1 MEVEGSEEGE
11 GEVEETGQGRKTK
24 TGRNVRFSH
33 DENCVLVHNI
43 IPCYEVILGNL
54 AARTPLRRRHQLWG
68 RVCEAVNAVGPL
80 KRTVAHCRK
89 RFSDIKRRLKE
100 KMAQERRSTRR
111 TGGGPPLRMEYTTYE
126 EELRQIMP
134 AEIVEG
140 INVQDTDSPS
150 FGQVVDSPGP
160 QFSPSARPT
169 PPPSARDS
177 GTDEQAG
184 PSSYQ
189 PPQAESLEMSP
200 EPEDLTTITLVT
212 VDAPVSGLQ
221 EVSPGAAEP
230 SHHQPAPETMDP
242 AREMALSIGAFQ
254 QQQTLFMD
262 RQTGHMSQ
270 IAAQLRRIHR
280 STSQIPAAINRLASA
295 LEQTNVQLAQ
305 MSGSVDAM
313 HSSIREGNAN
323 VIRLAG
329 QLQQELIARL
339 PAPFSSAS
347 TSAASTPTTSLQS
360 TPPRRGARTRGGRG
374 RGESA
379 TKHSDMPAKRRVST
393 TLTENPL
400 ALQRL
405 DSKAMPLN
413 SASLD
418 PDVRTVPGSADL
430 FEVATKPL
438 DLLLPEESLGTIPF
452 MARLDLPE

>member
-1 MEVEGSEEGE
+1 MSRDRRGEQAEEREMEVEGSEEGE

-54 AARTPLRRRHQLWG
+54 AARTPLRRHHQLWG

-111 TGGGPPLRMEYTTYE
+111 TGGGPPLRMEYTTYK

-200 EPEDLTTITLVT
+200 EPEDQTTITLVT

-221 EVSPGAAEP
+221 KVSPGPAEP

-339 PAPFSSAS
+339 QAPFSSAS

-374 RGESA
+374 RGESG
-379 TKHSDMPAKRRVST
+379 TKHSDMPAKRHR
-393 TLTENPL
+393 
-400 ALQRL
+400 
-405 DSKAMPLN
+405 
-413 SASLD
+413 
-418 PDVRTVPGSADL
+418 
-430 FEVATKPL
+430 
-438 DLLLPEESLGTIPF
+438 
-452 MARLDLPE
+452 

>member
-200 EPEDLTTITLVT
+200 EPEDQTTITLVT

-221 EVSPGAAEP
+221 EVSPGPAEP
-230 SHHQPAPETMDP
+230 SHHQPAPESMDP

-262 RQTGHMSQ
+262 RQTRHMSQ
-270 IAAQLRRIHR
+270 IAAQSSVSGTDSFSLV
-280 STSQIPAAINRLASA
+280 SQLGDRDQGVPP
-295 LEQTNVQLAQ
+295 Q
-305 MSGSVDAM
+305 
-313 HSSIREGNAN
+313 
-323 VIRLAG
+323 AG
-329 QLQQELIARL
+329 FLSHLMVNPPE
-339 PAPFSSAS
+339 
-347 TSAASTPTTSLQS
+347 STPDGVPSQQLRNLSSPCANISSYPVSLMQPLS
-360 TPPRRGARTRGGRG
+360 VAGRTGMDGAG
-374 RGESA
+374 A
-379 TKHSDMPAKRRVST
+379 QVH
-393 TLTENPL
+393 
-400 ALQRL
+400 Q
-405 DSKAMPLN
+405 
-413 SASLD
+413 
-418 PDVRTVPGSADL
+418 
-430 FEVATKPL
+430 EVAAGSSTGQQGLQPVVSDGKGG
-438 DLLLPEESLGTIPF
+438 S
-452 MARLDLPE
+452 RLDLQEAQGVVGEYDGSTISNTYMTSSSIATTSDESAPIFP

>member
-1 MEVEGSEEGE
+1 MSRDRRGEQAEEREMEVEGSEEGE

-54 AARTPLRRRHQLWG
+54 AAQTPLRRRHQLWG
-68 RVCEAVNAVGPL
+68 RACDAVNAVGPL

-150 FGQVVDSPGP
+150 FGQVVESPGP

-221 EVSPGAAEP
+221 EVSPGPAEP

-262 RQTGHMSQ
+262 RQTRHMSQ

-280 STSQIPAAINRLASA
+280 SNSQLPARINRLATA
-295 LEQTNVQLAQ
+295 LEQTNGVQ
-305 MSGSVDAM
+305 D
-313 HSSIREGNAN
+313 E
-323 VIRLAG
+323 
-329 QLQQELIARL
+329 
-339 PAPFSSAS
+339 
-347 TSAASTPTTSLQS
+347 
-360 TPPRRGARTRGGRG
+360 
-374 RGESA
+374 
-379 TKHSDMPAKRRVST
+379 
-393 TLTENPL
+393 
-400 ALQRL
+400 
-405 DSKAMPLN
+405 
-413 SASLD
+413 
-418 PDVRTVPGSADL
+418 
-430 FEVATKPL
+430 
-438 DLLLPEESLGTIPF
+438 
-452 MARLDLPE
+452 

>member
-1 MEVEGSEEGE
+1 
-11 GEVEETGQGRKTK
+11 
-24 TGRNVRFSH
+24 
-33 DENCVLVHNI
+33 
-43 IPCYEVILGNL
+43 
-54 AARTPLRRRHQLWG
+54 
-68 RVCEAVNAVGPL
+68 
-80 KRTVAHCRK
+80 
-89 RFSDIKRRLKE
+89 
-100 KMAQERRSTRR
+100 MAQERRSTRR

-150 FGQVVDSPGP
+150 FGQVVESPGP

-221 EVSPGAAEP
+221 EVSPGPAEP
-230 SHHQPAPETMDP
+230 SHHQPAPAPMDP

-262 RQTGHMSQ
+262 RQTRHMSQ

-280 STSQIPAAINRLASA
+280 SNSQLPAGINR

-305 MSGSVDAM
+305 M
-313 HSSIREGNAN
+313 
-323 VIRLAG
+323 
-329 QLQQELIARL
+329 
-339 PAPFSSAS
+339 
-347 TSAASTPTTSLQS
+347 T
-360 TPPRRGARTRGGRG
+360 GAV
-374 RGESA
+374 EA
-379 TKHSDMPAKRRVST
+379 LHST
-393 TLTENPL
+393 TFDRVDWDFMLGML
-400 ALQRL
+400 
-405 DSKAMPLN
+405 
-413 SASLD
+413 
-418 PDVRTVPGSADL
+418 G
-430 FEVATKPL
+430 
-438 DLLLPEESLGTIPF
+438 SLGLSPTVLGQI
-452 MARLDLPE
+452 RDLYIKPTAKIKINGELSKPVQITNGTRHQG

>member
-54 AARTPLRRRHQLWG
+54 AARTPLRRRHQLWE

-134 AEIVEG
+134 VEIVEG

-200 EPEDLTTITLVT
+200 EPEDQTTITLVT

-221 EVSPGAAEP
+221 EVSPGPAEP
-230 SHHQPAPETMDP
+230 PHHQPAPE
-242 AREMALSIGAFQ
+242 
-254 QQQTLFMD
+254 
-262 RQTGHMSQ
+262 
-270 IAAQLRRIHR
+270 
-280 STSQIPAAINRLASA
+280 
-295 LEQTNVQLAQ
+295 
-305 MSGSVDAM
+305 
-313 HSSIREGNAN
+313 IR
-323 VIRLAG
+323 
-329 QLQQELIARL
+329 
-339 PAPFSSAS
+339 
-347 TSAASTPTTSLQS
+347 TTKVCDHYL
-360 TPPRRGARTRGGRG
+360 
-374 RGESA
+374 
-379 TKHSDMPAKRRVST
+379 
-393 TLTENPL
+393 
-400 ALQRL
+400 
-405 DSKAMPLN
+405 
-413 SASLD
+413 
-418 PDVRTVPGSADL
+418 
-430 FEVATKPL
+430 
-438 DLLLPEESLGTIPF
+438 
-452 MARLDLPE
+452 

>member
-1 MEVEGSEEGE
+1 MSRDRRGEQAEEREMEVEGSEEGE

-200 EPEDLTTITLVT
+200 EPEDQTTITLVT

-221 EVSPGAAEP
+221 EVSPGPAEP
-230 SHHQPAPETMDP
+230 SHHQPAPESMDP

-280 STSQIPAAINRLASA
+280 STSQIPAAINRLLQLPTGNRGVKARHKHHLNPGGWGPPLDRRKEMDLPFFRK
-295 LEQTNVQLAQ
+295 LEPGLYVFKHQIQVTIILGPKLLIVVQDETAHTSHESFGVLK
-305 MSGSVDAM
+305 GPTPKVTVVDGLE
-313 HSSIREGNAN
+313 RE
-323 VIRLAG
+323 V
-329 QLQQELIARL
+329 
-339 PAPFSSAS
+339 S
-347 TSAASTPTTSLQS
+347 
-360 TPPRRGARTRGGRG
+360 GARVYLDWGDGKELRDVAVMDDLRTDVILGNDGI
-374 RGESA
+374 
-379 TKHSDMPAKRRVST
+379 VT
-393 TLTENPL
+393 TF
-400 ALQRL
+400 
-405 DSKAMPLN
+405 LN
-413 SASLD
+413 SVVWQL
-418 PDVRTVPGSADL
+418 GS
-430 FEVATKPL
+430 
-438 DLLLPEESLGTIPF
+438 
-452 MARLDLPE
+452 R

>member
-1 MEVEGSEEGE
+1 MSRDRRGEQAEEREMEVEGSEEGE

-111 TGGGPPLRMEYTTYE
+111 TGGGPPLRMEYTTYK

-150 FGQVVDSPGP
+150 FGQVVESPGP

-200 EPEDLTTITLVT
+200 EPEDLTTITLKGKLSTDIYVRVMEWNNLLLT
-212 VDAPVSGLQ
+212 RSYHSLQ
-221 EVSPGAAEP
+221 TFKEVQKG
-230 SHHQPAPETMDP
+230 H
-242 AREMALSIGAFQ
+242 
-254 QQQTLFMD
+254 
-262 RQTGHMSQ
+262 RQRIRH
-270 IAAQLRRIHR
+270 IANSDERFD
-280 STSQIPAAINRLASA
+280 LAS
-295 LEQTNVQLAQ
+295 
-305 MSGSVDAM
+305 
-313 HSSIREGNAN
+313 
-323 VIRLAG
+323 
-329 QLQQELIARL
+329 
-339 PAPFSSAS
+339 S
-347 TSAASTPTTSLQS
+347 T
-360 TPPRRGARTRGGRG
+360 
-374 RGESA
+374 
-379 TKHSDMPAKRRVST
+379 
-393 TLTENPL
+393 
-400 ALQRL
+400 
-405 DSKAMPLN
+405 LN
-413 SASLD
+413 HRFTD
-418 PDVRTVPGSADL
+418 
-430 FEVATKPL
+430 
-438 DLLLPEESLGTIPF
+438 
-452 MARLDLPE
+452 

>member
-1 MEVEGSEEGE
+1 MSRDRRGEQAEEREMEVEGSEEGE

-200 EPEDLTTITLVT
+200 EPEDQTTITLVT

-221 EVSPGAAEP
+221 EVSPGPAEP
-230 SHHQPAPETMDP
+230 SHHQPAPESMDP

-262 RQTGHMSQ
+262 RQTRHMSQ

-280 STSQIPAAINRLASA
+280 SNSQLPAGINRLATA
-295 LEQTNVQLAQ
+295 LEQINFLSLVPDFSCLPVILLTPDRLTTPFGSSCCTSPPERYRPDAQSRPGLALRSAESSVADGFRQGPPQGGCDIAASAPQVAALRDRQDQ
-305 MSGSVDAM
+305 MGELGSLE
-313 HSSIREGNAN
+313 REG
-323 VIRLAG
+323 
-329 QLQQELIARL
+329 Q
-339 PAPFSSAS
+339 
-347 TSAASTPTTSLQS
+347 
-360 TPPRRGARTRGGRG
+360 
-374 RGESA
+374 GES
-379 TKHSDMPAKRRVST
+379 S
-393 TLTENPL
+393 
-400 ALQRL
+400 
-405 DSKAMPLN
+405 
-413 SASLD
+413 
-418 PDVRTVPGSADL
+418 
-430 FEVATKPL
+430 
-438 DLLLPEESLGTIPF
+438 
-452 MARLDLPE
+452 